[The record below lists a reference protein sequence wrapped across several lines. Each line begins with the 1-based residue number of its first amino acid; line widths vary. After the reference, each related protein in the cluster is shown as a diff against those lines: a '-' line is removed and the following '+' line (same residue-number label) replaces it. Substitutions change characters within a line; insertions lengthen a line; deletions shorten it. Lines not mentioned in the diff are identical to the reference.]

1 MTKKIKSAE
10 LVSEFVEAFRCPLCK
25 SSMKVVDFKSLIC
38 SKNHTFD
45 FSKQGYVNLMTH
57 PSKSHYKR
65 ELFKARHKIIIES
78 HLYTPMHEM
87 ISKVITEYMDVSVK
101 PFMIVDLGC
110 GEGSHLQRIL
120 DECKVPAMTG
130 VGLDISKEG
139 IAMAA
144 KRYENQ
150 IWLVGDL
157 AKSPLEDQSFHVILN
172 ILSPSNYKEFKRILV
187 EDGLVIKV
195 VPRPNY
201 LKELREAFYDHKEK
215 RVYKN
220 DQTVSL
226 FKKHLRLLDVFHLC
240 YSKNLNETELKNL
253 VQMTPLAW
261 SADKARIDAFIHR
274 DSARITVDLDIL
286 VGMNKGLK
294 RKLSSHNRMGGSE

>member
-1 MTKKIKSAE
+1 
-10 LVSEFVEAFRCPLCK
+10 VYF
-25 SSMKVVDFKSLIC
+25 
-38 SKNHTFD
+38 
-45 FSKQGYVNLMTH
+45 
-57 PSKSHYKR
+57 
-65 ELFKARHKIIIES
+65 
-78 HLYTPMHEM
+78 
-87 ISKVITEYMDVSVK
+87 
-101 PFMIVDLGC
+101 
-110 GEGSHLQRIL
+110 
-120 DECKVPAMTG
+120 
-130 VGLDISKEG
+130 
-139 IAMAA
+139 
-144 KRYENQ
+144 
-150 IWLVGDL
+150 
-157 AKSPLEDQSFHVILN
+157 
-172 ILSPSNYKEFKRILV
+172 
-187 EDGLVIKV
+187 GLVIKV